1 MKMKKIK
8 YLLHQRQHFKNR
20 LKQRKGKLIYFLFSK
35 FKKNLDSFDKNKK
48 SIACVYKFKE
58 HEYVLQ
64 DGYMQTYVRRK

>member
-1 MKMKKIK
+1 MKKLN

-35 FKKNLDSFDKNKK
+35 FKKNLNSFDKK
-48 SIACVYKFKE
+48 SIACVYKFKD